1 MACRAAPVVA
11 GCPLRRLAAWLPVW
25 SLPAAMRA
33 VRATLV
39 MPGLFALT
47 SLIIGDPQMTLF
59 AVFGSFATLVLV
71 SFGGTRRDKALAH
84 LGLAIT
90 CSVVLVIG
98 TCSPRRA
105 GRSACCASRMWR
117 LAAR

>member
-1 MACRAAPVVA
+1 MADSVKDLSPAGPLRDSWRDRWRAAWHRARPA
-11 GCPLRRLAAWLPVW
+11 GRPGSRTAWLPVW
-25 SLPAAMRA
+25 SVPAAMRA

-47 SLIIGDPQMTLF
+47 SLVIGDPQMTLF

-84 LGLAIT
+84 LGLAVT
-90 CSVVLVIG
+90 G
-98 TCSPRRA
+98 
-105 GRSACCASRMWR
+105 SAA
-117 LAAR
+117 